1 MIASRGL
8 RRTWSW
14 VLGGLIAA
22 AGATGCAKE
31 YPPTA
36 EGRFL
41 QHCARCHE
49 VDGSSITASE
59 QAGETISIRSPDFQR
74 MATDRDIANII
85 RRGKGKMM
93 AVTGLSDAE
102 VDSIVL
108 HVRRLG
114 ARYASGLDSLR
125 TAE

>member
-1 MIASRGL
+1 MRSRRGGRATWGGGIAL
-8 RRTWSW
+8 A
-14 VLGGLIAA
+14 LALAI
-22 AGATGCAKE
+22 GCGKE

-59 QAGETISIRSPDFQR
+59 QAGETISIRSPEFQGL
-74 MATDRDIANII
+74 ATDQDIENII
-85 RRGKGKMM
+85 RRGKGRMM

-114 ARYASGLDSLR
+114 TRYASRLDSLQG
-125 TAE
+125 AQ